1 MKAAFIHDHYFVY
14 NKEDKKVYDGSGGVF
29 DYKLW
34 KRYLAVFDSL
44 IVVGRRKDDLPNK
57 LIDSTY
63 ENVSFELRD
72 ELKSGKDRFF
82 KKNLIKK
89 EIEKTLRKV
98 DFAIIRLPSTLGYIA
113 QEVCEENKIKYTLE
127 IVACP
132 WDAYTNYGNIS
143 GKIIAPIE
151 YFKLKTAT
159 KNAPACIYVTKH
171 FLQKRYPTRCNSR
184 AISNVNIS
192 EVIDKEKAIDFYRSY
207 SVGQEFKIA
216 LIGSFHVK
224 YKGHVE
230 AIKALSSLKN
240 QYNILNIKLY
250 FVGTGDAGWVR
261 EYANEL
267 GVGNSIEIVGTLK
280 AGSEGILPFLDGV
293 HLYIHPSKQEGLPRV
308 VIEALSRGRISLGS
322 TAAGIPEL
330 LDKEFLHRPG
340 DWKKLAEDI
349 RRIYT
354 DSLKWDRIILSNLSK
369 AEEYLEDNLQ
379 QIRFEYLKQISNA

>member
-1 MKAAFIHDHYFVY
+1 
-14 NKEDKKVYDGSGGVF
+14 
-29 DYKLW
+29 
-34 KRYLAVFDSL
+34 
-44 IVVGRRKDDLPNK
+44 
-57 LIDSTY
+57 
-63 ENVSFELRD
+63 
-72 ELKSGKDRFF
+72 
-82 KKNLIKK
+82 
-89 EIEKTLRKV
+89 
-98 DFAIIRLPSTLGYIA
+98 
-113 QEVCEENKIKYTLE
+113 
-127 IVACP
+127 
-132 WDAYTNYGNIS
+132 
-143 GKIIAPIE
+143 
-151 YFKLKTAT
+151 
-159 KNAPACIYVTKH
+159 
-171 FLQKRYPTRCNSR
+171 
-184 AISNVNIS
+184 
-192 EVIDKEKAIDFYRSY
+192 
-207 SVGQEFKIA
+207 
-216 LIGSFHVK
+216 
-224 YKGHVE
+224 
-230 AIKALSSLKN
+230 
-240 QYNILNIKLY
+240 
-250 FVGTGDAGWVR
+250 VR